1 MIGKLLGTLTQ
12 ALGALCVATVIA
24 ALILTTYYARSWQ
37 LNREK
42 LLEMLAVA
50 RGEERPAAGP
60 PGGPAETAPEQLS
73 YGQVLEARALKAR
86 DIDLREQALRGGV
99 QQLQA
104 EQRKLAKEK
113 NRLQQARQGFQQE
126 LATLQKGAVSAGV
139 EDARRTLETIDP
151 KQAKDLLTQMLEK
164 SEMDAVVMLLEGMTE
179 SRRAKIVAEFS
190 TPDEMQQVGEVLR
203 RIRRGL
209 PLASLAGT
217 TQERTRFPRS
227 ETLRTAQGA
236 RTLKCY
242 PPFSTI

>member
-1 MIGKLLGTLTQ
+1 MIGKVLAMLAQVL
-12 ALGALCVATVIA
+12 AALCVATVIA
-24 ALILTTYYARSWQ
+24 ALILTTYYARAWQ

-50 RGEERPAAGP
+50 RGAERPAAAGP
-60 PGGPAETAPEQLS
+60 HGGPAETAPEQLA

-104 EQRKLAKEK
+104 EQRKLAEEK
-113 NRLQQARQGFQQE
+113 NRIQQARQGFQQE
-126 LATLQKGAVSAGV
+126 LSTLQKGAAAAGL

-151 KQAKDLLTQMLEK
+151 KQAKDLLAQMLEK
-164 SEMDAVVMLLEGMTE
+164 SEIDEVVMLLEGMTE
-179 SRRAKIVAEFS
+179 SRRAKIIAEFS

-209 PLASLAGT
+209 PLASMAGT
-217 TQERTRFPRS
+217 TQEQLDSHAPKPS
-227 ETLRTAQGA
+227 E
-236 RTLKCY
+236 
-242 PPFSTI
+242 PPKGPKP